1 MSNNTAGPGDPGTQ
15 ALDNT
20 KALLDAQLAA
30 LSERLFEA
38 GKRADA
44 QLTAWASFCAV
55 TVLLLTG
62 TGIAVP
68 ILGVTLSAMVAA
80 AVAFAASCVFYYRSC
95 LGFATVGRL
104 RFVLRERRSIRFLP
118 LAVPLPPSQTKAE
131 DVAEDVLAELD
142 RFVPEYPGFVFCSVL
157 MKDEAR
163 RLAGRAARSV
173 AVAHYASVML
183 FLATPW
189 LLAAALLIRATFA
202 AEYVIVTVLGLAFVS
217 LGDLIIVISAR
228 MPSSLSGNRSQE
240 RKA

>member
-1 MSNNTAGPGDPGTQ
+1 MSNNTAGPGDPSTQ

-118 LAVPLPPSQTKAE
+118 LAGPSQTK
-131 DVAEDVLAELD
+131 AEDVLAELD